1 MDLKN
6 LKPTGNVDKDF
17 LQSNDSS
24 SSGAIDMVNSIIKY
38 TDNAE
43 IKKMAEGE
51 LQNQQPEI
59 EQYEKT
65 F

>member
-1 MDLKN
+1 MDLKI
-6 LKPTGNVDKDF
+6 LS
-17 LQSNDSS
+17 LQ
-24 SSGAIDMVNSIIKY
+24 GAIDMVNSIIKY

-59 EQYEKT
+59 DNMKKL
-65 F
+65 FDSIK